1 MHRKKGI
8 DANIDMIVDRK
19 IGIAKK
25 AWLKRVIGNQRYRLY
40 RIDAQSRKLHK
51 MSRICTFMV
60 ELDYISALILL
71 SIYYLSISLFFLY
84 LLILTLIYVAVDVH
98 GQLRILLMNI
108 LVIYVKENE
117 CLL

>member
-8 DANIDMIVDRK
+8 DANIDMIVDK
-19 IGIAKK
+19 KVGIAKK
-25 AWLKRVIGNQRYRLY
+25 AWLKRVIGNKRYRLY
-40 RIDAQSRKLHK
+40 RFYAQSRKLHK
-51 MSRICTFMV
+51 MSSICTFMV